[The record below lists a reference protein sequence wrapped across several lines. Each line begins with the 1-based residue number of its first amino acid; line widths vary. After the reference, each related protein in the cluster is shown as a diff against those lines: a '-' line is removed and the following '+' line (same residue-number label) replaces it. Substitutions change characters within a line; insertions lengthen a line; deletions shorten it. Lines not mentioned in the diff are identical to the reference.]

1 MSLEANGVSKEVG
14 RAMNHTT
21 DIKNSAAG
29 ERRQVLLNAF
39 MRFMRDESGQGT
51 AEYALILLV
60 VLMMANTFK
69 KQFKGLLDSLM
80 KGLSTQISEATEDTG

>member
-1 MSLEANGVSKEVG
+1 
-14 RAMNHTT
+14 MNHQN
-21 DIKNSAAG
+21 DIQDRDAL
-29 ERRQVLLNAF
+29 ERREKLISAF
-39 MRFMRDESGQGT
+39 KRFMRDESGQGT

>member
-1 MSLEANGVSKEVG
+1 
-14 RAMNHTT
+14 MNHQN
-21 DIKNSAAG
+21 DIQKSAVVSRHAG
-29 ERRQVLLNAF
+29 ILNLF
-39 MRFMRDESGQGT
+39 KRFLKDESGQGT